1 MRVYYKGLEYNTTI
15 SVLNS
20 LVSATSFMSYT
31 FGMLLFR
38 SILETK
44 FFSSQIELEIVLLH
58 LAKTRFE
65 LRSFVTIFD
74 KCDTKLKPL
83 DYTFFIL

>member
-1 MRVYYKGLEYNTTI
+1 MRVYYKGLEYNTI
-15 SVLNS
+15 FVINS
-20 LVSATSFMSYT
+20 LVSIASFISYT

-38 SILETK
+38 PILETK
-44 FFSSQIELEIVLLH
+44 FFSSQIKLEIILLH
-58 LAKTRFE
+58 LAKTKFE
-65 LRSFVTIFD
+65 MRNFFTVFD